1 MSEKHYVVSL
11 HKGFNKEEVINALN
25 RDTTLDATVNSD
37 IIPDRQVQ
45 NVNTR
50 PSSKRIFE
58 IALTDEEAI
67 KLKNDPRVGDVNI
80 PLVWSDD
87 WLDYTQPAPEGG
99 NGWMRNSTSTT
110 RGNWGL
116 LRQSNTAS
124 AWGLNVGSDLTAG
137 TTYDYHLDGT
147 GVDYVHQE
155 GNFRY
160 TH

>member
-11 HKGFNKEEVINALN
+11 HKGFNKEEVIDDLN
-25 RDTTLDATVNSD
+25 RDTTLDSKVDSN

-58 IALTDEEAI
+58 IALTDEEAE

-80 PLVWSDD
+80 PIVGSDD
-87 WLDYTQPAPEGG
+87 WLDYEQSADWTRES
-99 NGWMRNSTSTT
+99 NDTT

-116 LRQSNTAS
+116 LR
-124 AWGLNVGSDLTAG
+124 
-137 TTYDYHLDGT
+137 H
-147 GVDYVHQE
+147 
-155 GNFRY
+155 GNIALSLI
-160 TH
+160 HI